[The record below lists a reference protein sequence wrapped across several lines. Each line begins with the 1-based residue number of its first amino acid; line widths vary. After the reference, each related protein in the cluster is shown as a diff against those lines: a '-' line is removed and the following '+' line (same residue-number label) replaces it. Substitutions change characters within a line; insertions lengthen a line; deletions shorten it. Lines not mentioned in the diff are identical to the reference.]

1 LPRFVRIHEPRD
13 RADEKDPGETE
24 MKILLLV
31 SRDVSVYYSA
41 KLMLRGHQIITHD
54 RRVSRSERPADWM
67 PAITQYM
74 ECDGCLLVSDDPQM
88 TGIAD
93 WFGNSGKP
101 VWHRL
106 ADVPGVKIRHY
117 RLLYVLVPVFV
128 VVVGALVIKQPW
140 FREEA
145 KPVPVEEKPPI
156 ASEVTAPLVDK
167 TNDAGLKAD
176 ERNAK
181 NPPIA
186 SEVTAPVVDKTND
199 AGPKADER
207 NAKNCEKELRRTGDL
222 LRFSVNRIQAGEE
235 TQSIVAD
242 MRQQA
247 ERVSAVCPEFSDR

>member
-1 LPRFVRIHEPRD
+1 
-13 RADEKDPGETE
+13 

-31 SRDVSVYYSA
+31 NDDVSAYYSA

-88 TGIAD
+88 RGIAN

-101 VWHRL
+101 VWHHL
-106 ADVPGVKIRHY
+106 ADVPGIKIRY
-117 RLLYVLVPVFV
+117 SRLLYVLVPVFL

-145 KPVPVEEKPPI
+145 KPVPVKE
-156 ASEVTAPLVDK
+156 
-167 TNDAGLKAD
+167 
-176 ERNAK
+176 

-186 SEVTAPVVDKTND
+186 SEVTAPVENPPIASGVTAPVVDKAND
-199 AGPKADER
+199 AGPKADEPS
-207 NAKNCEKELRRTGDL
+207 AEKCEMELRHTADL
-222 LRFSVNRIQAGEE
+222 LRFSVNRIEAGEE
-235 TQSIVAD
+235 TQSVVAD

-247 ERVSAVCPEFSDR
+247 ERVSAVCLELSNR

>member
-1 LPRFVRIHEPRD
+1 
-13 RADEKDPGETE
+13 

-31 SRDVSVYYSA
+31 SRDVSAYYSA
-41 KLMLRGHQIITHD
+41 KLMLRGHKIITHD
-54 RRVSRSERPADWM
+54 RGVARSEKPADWM
-67 PAITQYM
+67 PAITQYR

-88 TGIAD
+88 RGIAN

-106 ADVPGVKIRHY
+106 ADVPGIKIRY
-117 RLLYVLVPVFV
+117 SRLLYVLVPVFL

-156 ASEVTAPLVDK
+156 ASEVTAPVVDK
-167 TNDAGLKAD
+167 ATDAGPKAD
-176 ERNAK
+176 ESSAK
-181 NPPIA
+181 A
-186 SEVTAPVVDKTND
+186 TD

-207 NAKNCEKELRRTGDL
+207 NAKNCEMELRRTADL
-222 LRFSVNRIQAGEE
+222 LRFSANRIQTGEE

-242 MRQQA
+242 MRQQG
-247 ERVSAVCPEFSDR
+247 ERIAAACPD

>member
-128 VVVGALVIKQPW
+128 VVVGVLIIKQPW

-156 ASEVTAPLVDK
+156 ASEVTAPL
-167 TNDAGLKAD
+167 
-176 ERNAK
+176 
-181 NPPIA
+181 
-186 SEVTAPVVDKTND
+186 VDKTND